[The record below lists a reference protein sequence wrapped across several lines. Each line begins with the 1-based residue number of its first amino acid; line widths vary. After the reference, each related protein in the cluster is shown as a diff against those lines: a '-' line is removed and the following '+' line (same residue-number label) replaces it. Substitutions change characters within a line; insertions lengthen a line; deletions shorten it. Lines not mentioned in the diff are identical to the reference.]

1 MNSGKTEQTV
11 FFGSGPV
18 AARSLALLL
27 EHTTVEVVI
36 TKPAAAHHKGP
47 VPVLELARKHNLP
60 IFTVQNRSE
69 LDTLMTDHQFVSR
82 YAILI
87 DFGIIVSQ
95 NVIDVFP
102 MGIINSHFSLLPH
115 LRGADPITWS
125 IVNGDKKTGVSLMLV
140 DAGLDTGKLLTYRT
154 LHLKGNETSP
164 SLTTNL
170 IALSDNLLREFIPH
184 YLAGS
189 IAPKNQPHPQRAT
202 YSRKLTKQDGVIDWG
217 LPAEQIE
224 RNIRAFIEWPQ
235 SRTQLNGLDVIITG
249 AKVVNGNGTPG
260 AYAVNGKELII
271 YTGKKALSV
280 QNLKPAGKK
289 EMPVTAFLAGY
300 GDKL

>member
-1 MNSGKTEQTV
+1 MNSGKTEKTV

-27 EHTTVEVVI
+27 EHTKVEAVI
-36 TKPAAAHHKGP
+36 TKPAAADHKGP
-47 VPVLELARKHNLP
+47 VPVLELAKEHNLP
-60 IFTVQNRSE
+60 AFTASNKTE
-69 LDTLMTDHQFVSR
+69 LDAVIATHSFQAR

-95 NVIDVFP
+95 NVINAFP
-102 MGIINSHFSLLPH
+102 LGIINSHFSLLPH

-125 IVNGDKKTGVSLMLV
+125 IANGDKKTGVSLMLV
-140 DAGLDTGKLLTYRT
+140 DAGLDTGKLITYRT
-154 LHLKGNETSP
+154 LHLKGTETSV
-164 SLTTNL
+164 SLTTDL
-170 IALSDNLLREFIPH
+170 INVSDTLLREFVPK
-184 YLAGS
+184 YLSGAVT
-189 IAPKNQPHPQRAT
+189 PKNQPHPNRAT
-202 YSRKLTKQDGVIDWG
+202 YSRKLTKQDGMIDWE

-249 AKVVNGNGTPG
+249 AKVANGNGTPG
-260 AYAVNGKELII
+260 TYAVNSKELII

-280 QNLKPAGKK
+280 QRLKPASKK

-300 GDKL
+300 GNKL